1 MKKIDFL
8 KKLPVNIS
16 GTIDFQNNPSREPKI
31 HWQILVNIFHNLNGL
46 QERCV
51 QFTHLFQHTE
61 GTEMCLL
68 NTWIDWWN
76 VVWRGMNFQLS
87 QFEKL
92 YFLMLKAL
100 PQSVCFCHQTLDIT
114 PTTLTS
120 PWLHL
125 AALTLTHIIMIS
137 CQTGTFCHV
146 NSCPHKLSY

>member
-1 MKKIDFL
+1 MKIKINWRSLFD
-8 KKLPVNIS
+8 PWY
-16 GTIDFQNNPSREPKI
+16 PSLGMLWNSHCE
-31 HWQILVNIFHNLNGL
+31 IFVSVTLL
-46 QERCV
+46 